1 MPSIQG
7 IGLAVKKR
15 EVSIGGLSFSRR
27 MRKERIEGWY
37 HGTMEFIE
45 IKSKKEH
52 T

>member
-1 MPSIQG
+1 MASIQG

-15 EVSIGGLSFSRR
+15 EVLIWSFLLEKDEEREDRR
-27 MRKERIEGWY
+27 MVPRK
-37 HGTMEFIE
+37 MEFIE

>member
-1 MPSIQG
+1 
-7 IGLAVKKR
+7 
-15 EVSIGGLSFSRR
+15 
-27 MRKERIEGWY
+27 MRKERTEGWC